1 MNERLKECEQ
11 GNNKQ
16 RSNAM
21 KRYITTIN
29 QALTVMLV
37 LMPGLALGFDSGS
50 TGADGALNPTVNTQ
64 LQLPP
69 SGIFNF
75 TSVNIPSGVTVT
87 FKKNTTNT
95 PVTILASGSVTIDG
109 LLNVSGLS
117 STNVGAAGDGNI
129 GDDGVPGAGGP
140 GGFDGGRGGSPQG
153 SGGNGLGPGGGEA
166 GSYNPS
172 IVPSEPGGG
181 GGFGTNGAA
190 NGRSGSSG

>member
-87 FKKNTTNT
+87 FQKNTTNT
-95 PVTILASGSVTIDG
+95 PVTILASSNVTIVGALGSVMALA
-109 LLNVSGLS
+109 LLL
-117 STNVGAAGDGNI
+117 A
-129 GDDGVPGAGGP
+129 
-140 GGFDGGRGGSPQG
+140 
-153 SGGNGLGPGGGEA
+153 
-166 GSYNPS
+166 
-172 IVPSEPGGG
+172 SELLP
-181 GGFGTNGAA
+181 TALIAWTSNW
-190 NGRSGSSG
+190 